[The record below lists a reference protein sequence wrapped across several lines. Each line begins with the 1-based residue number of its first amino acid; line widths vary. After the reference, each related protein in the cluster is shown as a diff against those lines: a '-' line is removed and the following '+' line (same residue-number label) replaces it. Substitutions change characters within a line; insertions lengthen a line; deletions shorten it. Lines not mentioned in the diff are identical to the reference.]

1 MTEVEIGYR
10 KNDFLWNLNNDC
22 VENKSDCSGNIALNK
37 EKSIELIEKQ
47 HIHNGSDER
56 YNNIHAQFNRKYMD
70 AFNLLLGMLLCVIY
84 IIYNYE
90 AKMMYVLMIGIC
102 FILILFSYDYAS
114 APIVLLVIIIAI
126 LFKYYIAQG

>member
-22 VENKSDCSGNIALNK
+22 LSNKTECTGIVALNK

-56 YNNIHAQFNRKYMD
+56 YNNVHAQFNRKYLD
-70 AFNLLLGMLLCVIY
+70 TFNLFLGMFLCVIY

-90 AKMMYVLMIGIC
+90 PKMMYVLMIGIC

-114 APIVLLVIIIAI
+114 APIVLLVIIIGI